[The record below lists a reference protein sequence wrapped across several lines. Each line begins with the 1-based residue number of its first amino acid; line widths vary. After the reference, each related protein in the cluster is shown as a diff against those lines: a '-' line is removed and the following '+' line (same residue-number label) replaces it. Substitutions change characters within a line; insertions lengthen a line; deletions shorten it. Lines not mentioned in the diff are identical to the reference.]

1 MKFSAKN
8 LFPEKLQKIKFK
20 VGTEWNKPSIKEV
33 YFKNLKVNVDG
44 RGDLT
49 ELWSEPWSKDEP
61 VAREVKHV
69 YFNTTHQGV
78 TKGWHVSED
87 TYSQYTCI
95 MGKMQVVLVDVRD
108 GSSTFGF
115 VDKFMI
121 GSKNP
126 SFIIIPPGVLKAWK
140 SLQGDSII
148 VNLLTSANKEDNFR
162 YPWDSILTE
171 IWEPKNG

>member
-1 MKFSAKN
+1 MKFSAKS
-8 LFPEKLQKIKFK
+8 LSLAKLKKIKF
-20 VGTEWNKPSIKEV
+20 TEPTSWNSPKIDGV
-33 YFKNLKVNVDG
+33 YLKQLKVNLDG

-49 ELWSEPWSKDEP
+49 EIWSEQWSETEP
-61 VAREVKHV
+61 IAKEVKHI
-69 YFNTTHQGV
+69 YFNTTHEGV
-78 TKGWHVSED
+78 AKGWHVSEKI
-87 TYSQYTCI
+87 YSQYTCL
-95 MGKMQVVLVDVRD
+95 MGKMQVVLADVRE

-121 GSKNP
+121 GTKNP
-126 SFIIIPPGVLKAWK
+126 SFIMIPPGILKAWK
-140 SLQGDSII
+140 SIQGDSII